1 MLKPVM
7 GLAATGLI
15 ALLLWKALAI
25 FLLPLF
31 AVLFGFAFLVLK
43 IGLIV
48 GAVCFLFWLFR
59 RMNRHADAG

>member
-1 MLKPVM
+1 MLKPAL
-7 GLAATGLI
+7 GLAATGVI

-31 AVLFGFAFLVLK
+31 GVLIGFAFLVLK

-48 GAVCFLFWLFR
+48 GAVCFLLWLFR
-59 RMNRHADAG
+59 RINRHADAS